1 MYYLGIDQSLT
12 SPGFVLV
19 EPGPNYPVR
28 RMHLATKNLRGG
40 ERLEAIY
47 CFLEQHFLTNYHPIV
62 LAAIEGYSIES
73 QNRPFDLGEVGGI
86 IRLCLTRWKIKYLVV
101 SPLALKKFV
110 TGKGNAAAD
119 KEAMRRAVNKK
130 WGVDFDQND
139 ECDAY
144 GLARVAQSFDLRDT
158 SVRAELEVLKSL
170 SNEQEPG
177 FSLGALRPR
186 GVSV

>member
-1 MYYLGIDQSLT
+1 M
-12 SPGFVLV
+12 V
-19 EPGPNYPVR
+19 EPGMACPVYR
-28 RMHLATKNLRGG
+28 AHLPTRGLRGG

-47 CFLEQHFLTNYHPIV
+47 CFLEQKFLLNYRPIV
-62 LAAIEGYSIES
+62 LAALEGYSIES

-86 IRLCLTRWKIKYLVV
+86 VRLCLTRHKIKYLVV
-101 SPLALKKFV
+101 SPMSLKKFV

-158 SVRAELEVLKSL
+158 SVRAELEVLKGL
-170 SNEQEPG
+170 MDEQEPG